1 MFEELIPLL
10 AQRTVLLTL
19 PRVSDHKIRVNV
31 IPKPVK
37 SDLRDDNTALTTPLA
52 VTGTPK
58 ELDEQLSSQLVEFV
72 GTHLE
77 LSSTLKECEGT
88 DGCSRQSSKGSGQ
101 EIGQRE
107 IAQRVQQCDSK
118 PGASANRDWHLVP
131 VTLNLALELLGVQPV
146 SCSRRSTTKQPAP
159 PRRRRTARCP

>member
-19 PRVSDHKIRVNV
+19 SRVSDHKIRVNV

-58 ELDEQLSSQLVEFV
+58 ELDEQLSS
-72 GTHLE
+72 
-77 LSSTLKECEGT
+77 TLKSAREQMDAAAKAAREAARKSVNAKSHS
-88 DGCSRQSSKGSGQ
+88 GCSSATPSPARVQI
-101 EIGQRE
+101 EIG
-107 IAQRVQQCDSK
+107 IWC
-118 PGASANRDWHLVP
+118 
-131 VTLNLALELLGVQPV
+131 
-146 SCSRRSTTKQPAP
+146 RSP
-159 PRRRRTARCP
+159 